1 MRVQPKAVGMLSIYT
16 AIHQSVEPNRMLC
29 IRFWNAREREG
40 ERVRGESGHKT
51 CCTYFWESLCC
62 AVFKSVFFL
71 SLVGSIVK
79 Q

>member
-40 ERVRGESGHKT
+40 GREVGREGERGERAPDLLHILLG
-51 CCTYFWESLCC
+51 
-62 AVFKSVFFL
+62 V
-71 SLVGSIVK
+71 IVLYLNRIFSSR
-79 Q
+79 